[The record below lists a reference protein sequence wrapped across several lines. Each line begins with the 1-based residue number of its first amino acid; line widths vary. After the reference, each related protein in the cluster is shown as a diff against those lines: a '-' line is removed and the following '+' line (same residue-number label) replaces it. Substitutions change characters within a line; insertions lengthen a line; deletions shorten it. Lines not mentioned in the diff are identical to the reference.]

1 MPFDG
6 TPVANAP
13 KRLYA
18 VGSDLLHFGTTPT
31 PPAYTA
37 PSRPI
42 PAWHSSRRTEYV
54 GDTLAVLARARELI
68 ADERRWCRRSFARSW
83 LNVPVPV
90 QSAAARRYCAL
101 GAVMYAGR
109 KLGLPVE
116 QARNAL
122 EWQTARPVQDWNDDP
137 LRTHAEVI
145 AAFDGAIAALDGST
159 A

>member
-6 TPVANAP
+6 TPISDAP
-13 KRLYA
+13 KRLHA
-18 VGSDLLHFGTTPT
+18 LDGDLLHFAPS
-31 PPAYTA
+31 PPAYTST
-37 PSRPI
+37 SRPI
-42 PAWHSSRRTEYV
+42 PAWHSSRRPEYV

-68 ADERRWCRRSFARSW
+68 ADEQRWCRRSFARSW
-83 LNVPVPV
+83 FNVPVSPD
-90 QSAAARRYCAL
+90 SAAARRYCAL

-145 AAFDGAIAALDGST
+145 AAFGGAIAALDGST

>member
-18 VGSDLLHFGTTPT
+18 LGSDLLQFGTT
-31 PPAYTA
+31 A
-37 PSRPI
+37 SSQRP
-42 PAWHSSRRTEYV
+42 EYV

-68 ADERRWCRRSFARSW
+68 ADEQRWCRRSFARSW
-83 LNVPVPV
+83 FNVPSSPD
-90 QSAAARRYCAL
+90 SAAARRYCAL

-137 LRTHAEVI
+137 QRTHAAVI

>member
-18 VGSDLLHFGTTPT
+18 LGSDLLQLGTNASS
-31 PPAYTA
+31 AYA
-37 PSRPI
+37 GSPRAI
-42 PAWHSSRRTEYV
+42 PAWHSSRRPEYV

-68 ADERRWCRRSFARSW
+68 ADEKRWGRRSFARSW
-83 LNVPVPV
+83 FNVSVRV

-101 GAVMYAGR
+101 GAVMHAGR

-122 EWQTARPVQDWNDDP
+122 EWQAARPVQDWNDDP
-137 LRTHAEVI
+137 LRTHREVI
-145 AAFDGAIAALDGST
+145 AAFDAAIAALDGST

>member
-18 VGSDLLHFGTTPT
+18 LSSDLLQFGTT
-31 PPAYTA
+31 AWSA
-37 PSRPI
+37 CAGSSRAI
-42 PAWHSSRRTEYV
+42 PAWQSSRRAEHI

-83 LNVPVPV
+83 FNVPVSPD
-90 QSAAARRYCAL
+90 SAAARRYCAL
-101 GAVMYAGR
+101 GAVMQAGR
-109 KLGLPVE
+109 KLGLPIE

-137 LRTHAEVI
+137 RRTHAEVI
-145 AAFDGAIAALDGST
+145 AAFGGAIAALGGST

>member
-6 TPVANAP
+6 NPVADPP
-13 KRLYA
+13 KRLSA
-18 VGSDLLHFGTTPT
+18 LTSDLLHFGTPPT

-37 PSRPI
+37 TSGPI

-83 LNVPVPV
+83 LNVPVPAH
-90 QSAAARRYCAL
+90 SAAARRYCAL
-101 GAVMYAGR
+101 GAIMQAGR

-137 LRTHAEVI
+137 RRTHAEVI
-145 AAFDGAIAALDGST
+145 AAFDGAIAALDRST